1 LVNYVTDVT
10 LLYPSGRR
18 KKDTLLMSGVIA
30 ENSDNVFEHVA
41 LVELGYEPYMPLS
54 TKVLRHIEKVQKYI
68 GTENLIFDENQNT
81 LFKIGQK
88 IVFNV

>member
-1 LVNYVTDVT
+1 
-10 LLYPSGRR
+10 
-18 KKDTLLMSGVIA
+18 MSGVIA